1 MREFKLSV
9 YASDKPFYEGPCVSV
24 SIPFSDGEYG
34 IQAYHSNLMAAV
46 VAGEL
51 RFTLPDGTVTHAAVS
66 GGIVKVENNEVLL
79 LVDTA
84 ERPEEIDANRA
95 RRAADEAKEA
105 MLQKKSI
112 RDYHSAQARLI
123 REINRLR
130 VKSHH
135 SYNGY

>member
-51 RFTLPDGTVTHAAVS
+51 RFTLPDRTVTHAAVS